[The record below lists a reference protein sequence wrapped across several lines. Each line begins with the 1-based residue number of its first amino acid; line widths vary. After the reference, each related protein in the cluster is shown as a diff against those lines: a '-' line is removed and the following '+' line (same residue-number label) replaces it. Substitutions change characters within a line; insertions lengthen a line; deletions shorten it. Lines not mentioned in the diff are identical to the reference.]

1 MFDRSL
7 DALFGR
13 SKRTVWEKRTQCL
26 GESKVYH
33 DAGTSIR
40 HGLYRIFFFSAKRFL
55 NLGCGLFAGAS
66 NMRLN
71 TVAFSLGPK
80 CFLFLEEW
88 GDWGGAG
95 NEHKFAKWSGNGMHN
110 AVRHSA
116 MNLQPNM
123 REKRRPGF

>member
-1 MFDRSL
+1 M
-7 DALFGR
+7 
-13 SKRTVWEKRTQCL
+13 
-26 GESKVYH
+26 YH

-71 TVAFSLGPK
+71 TGAFSLGPK

-88 GDWGGAG
+88 GDWGGLGA
-95 NEHKFAKWSGNGMHN
+95 SISSRNGLGTECITPY
-110 AVRHSA
+110 VI
-116 MNLQPNM
+116 QP
-123 REKRRPGF
+123 